1 MIREFLKVNWWQE
14 KQVSIGHKQRRY
26 DKDTYQGTLCE
37 WISECHLLTTQNIH
51 CGECVRALLFLCP
64 YRDMWW
70 TNERKNEWNDLYV
83 NNNYNYNWKSMRTTF
98 TAYYTLT
105 YHIYWRFRSE
115 RMFKRRTTFFYIL
128 KEKFNW
134 KRMSSYRRTIFKT
147 KAENFQ
153 RKFTTTIW
161 MTQIDCIFNTTL

>member
-1 MIREFLKVNWWQE
+1 MTGKTSFHWSQTTAIR
-14 KQVSIGHKQRRY
+14 QRHISRHTVWMN
-26 DKDTYQGTLCE
+26 KRMPFTYYTE
-37 WISECHLLTTQNIH
+37 YIH
-51 CGECVRALLFLCP
+51 GECVRALLFLCP

-70 TNERKNEWNDLYV
+70 TNERLNEWNDLYV

-105 YHIYWRFRSE
+105 YHIYGRFRSE